1 MSIANQFS
9 ELPAHPRHVSPTSDR
24 YRERFAAPPR
34 LDDTGMM
41 PGNLLGAFKGAARY
55 MGLRGNI
62 IVAVDYLFGL
72 TKGQDWVGS
81 ARPIV
86 WPSAREQ
93 SEALGL
99 SPSGVRYLNRRLIE
113 LGLMVAKD
121 SPTGARWGRRGH
133 NGQIVEAYGFDLS
146 PMAHRL
152 AEFIAIRDAG
162 REDDAIRAQL
172 RRRKTIAIKSI
183 GQVVRTAAER
193 GFDTPG
199 LYTLA
204 EQAYTITEGLD
215 PSADRPTLTGV
226 VDELEKLGEAVLAL
240 YRSLAQAAEK
250 SAPDSE
256 QNAESS
262 AMEMVDTDAAAS
274 VSRRPNNNYKLTDI
288 PKVSSGS
295 EQSSSDFGQD
305 RAQQTGKET
314 SERSEIKLPTV
325 RPKEMVRLAPMLRT
339 YLNEDLDRLD
349 DRRAIMA
356 VMRAAEECAYQGLG
370 VSRPL
375 WKEAQQVMGMWPA
388 TLAVMLVAAKDPEH
402 FTRTAAHYFAGMV
415 AKAKQG
421 TLRLDR
427 SIWGLR
433 SHADA
438 AGGQA

>member
-1 MSIANQFS
+1 MSIASQFS
-9 ELPAHPRHVSPTSDR
+9 ELPAHPRHVSPTADR
-24 YRERFAAPPR
+24 YRERFAAPPC
-34 LDDTGMM
+34 LDGTGMM

-133 NGQIVEAYGFDLS
+133 NGQIIEAYGFDLS

-152 AEFIAIRDAG
+152 AEFIAIRDKG

-193 GFDTPG
+193 GFDTPE

-204 EQAYTITEGLD
+204 EQTYTITDGLD
-215 PSADRPTLTGV
+215 PSADRPTLTRV
-226 VDELEKLGEAVLAL
+226 VDELEKLGEAILAL
-240 YRSLAQAAEK
+240 YRSLSQTAKK

-262 AMEMVDTDAAAS
+262 AMELVDTNAAAP
-274 VSRRPNNNYKLTDI
+274 VSKRPNNNYKPTI
-288 PKVSSGS
+288 NPMVSSCL

-305 RAQQTGKET
+305 RGLQTGKET

-325 RPKEMVRLAPMLRT
+325 RPKEMVRLAPMLRS
-339 YLNEDLDRLD
+339 YLNEDLDRID

-356 VMRAAEECAYQGLG
+356 VMRAAEACAYQGLG
-370 VSRPL
+370 VSQSL
-375 WKEAQQVMGMWPA
+375 WREAQQVMGMWPA
-388 TLAVMLVAAKDPEH
+388 TLAVMLVAAKDPDH

-421 TLRLDR
+421 DLRLDR